1 MKSKYTEEQ
10 KIEIV
15 KKAIKSSNKEAVAL
29 KYGVHPST
37 IYTWISKMNKP
48 QNRNETVGIKLSL
61 DEKSKLVERCKRLGY
76 ETDVSGYVRRI
87 LFSKYI
93 ATENPQDLR
102 EELYKTRGE
111 FNKIGSNINQ
121 IANYANYL
129 KSRNLSD
136 KMILEDL
143 EKLGENLRALILE
156 HRGYLDLTIRKIFN
170 L

>member
-93 ATENPQDLR
+93 ATENPKKLFKVLYGSKG
-102 EELYKTRGE
+102 ELS
-111 FNKIGSNINQ
+111 KIGNNINQ
-121 IANYANYL
+121 IANYGNYL
-129 KSRNLSD
+129 KKRNLSD
-136 KMILEDL
+136 DQILKDL
-143 EKLGENLRALILE
+143 ETLAEELRKLISE
-156 HRGYLDLTIRKIFN
+156 HKIHLDSTIRKIYRD
-170 L
+170 

>member
-15 KKAIKSSNKEAVAL
+15 MEAQTTSNIKAIAL
-29 KYGVHPST
+29 KYGAHPST
-37 IYTWISKMNKP
+37 IYNWISKMENC
-48 QNRNETVGIKLSL
+48 QNRNESVTIKLSL

-76 ETDVSGYVRRI
+76 ENHVSSYVRRL

-111 FNKIGSNINQ
+111 FNKIGNKI
-121 IANYANYL
+121 
-129 KSRNLSD
+129 KSPKNSLTYP
-136 KMILEDL
+136 K
-143 EKLGENLRALILE
+143 
-156 HRGYLDLTIRKIFN
+156 LDLR
-170 L
+170 